1 MELILYIPKRC
12 FVLGRNPLNTVC
24 YCIESE
30 SESQSVASDSM
41 QPHGL
46 YSPWN
51 SPGQNTGV
59 GSLSLLQRIFPTQG
73 LNPGL
78 LHCRQI
84 LYQLSHKG
92 SPRILEWVAYA
103 FSRGSSQ
110 PRNWTQVLCSH
121 CYFVRGLTCLNAGL
135 ISFSRWAVGLNT
147 RMAGFIALCGNE
159 KTIQW
164 EMDLEWS
171 EELFPAWLFLEC
183 LYHWVY
189 MAAKNLRT
197 LWSTD
202 V

>member
-1 MELILYIPKRC
+1 MELILYIPKGY

-24 YCIESE
+24 SCIESE
-30 SESQSVASDSM
+30 SESESHSVPSDSL

-46 YSPWN
+46 SSPWN

-59 GSLSLLQRIFPTQG
+59 GSLSLLQGIFPTQG

-78 LHCRQI
+78 LHCKQI

-121 CYFVRGLTCLNAGL
+121 CYFVRGLTCPNAGL
-135 ISFSRWAVGLNT
+135 ISFSRWVCGPQHSHGWFHSSLWKWENHSMGNGFGMIRGAFSSVAVFGMPLPLSIY
-147 RMAGFIALCGNE
+147 GG
-159 KTIQW
+159 
-164 EMDLEWS
+164 
-171 EELFPAWLFLEC
+171 
-183 LYHWVY
+183 
-189 MAAKNLRT
+189 
-197 LWSTD
+197 
-202 V
+202 